1 MSLKK
6 ENWFLNN
13 PKKTI
18 IFSSILLLLTIEIVS
33 FCILKTWTIYRSY
46 KPSASLNLST
56 YQKFDVHTFYN
67 YKPNTN
73 TTFDGWKGVIKEKI
87 YWKFD
92 NFGMVY
98 TPNSENKKNLPEK
111 KVVLFGGSTV
121 FGVGSSSL
129 SNTIASNLHIFLNN
143 DKSKYFYRVFNAGVR
158 GYSGYQEFNRYL
170 NDVRN
175 QIEPDIVIDLNGRN
189 DAYYATKGLFQN
201 NFDTNYSKLIEKQI
215 EDNRIK
221 KYPIFKNTTN
231 LSKLIFNKLKILS
244 DHSDESH
251 SDEIS
256 KKEPNSTSKK
266 NIEKSL
272 NNYRTIMKAFKGV
285 VIEDKKQFFWI
296 LQPVA
301 LYKKNLTNVEKSRI
315 YGEKRLLSAN
325 YKKKIKFSYDYLT
338 NLSNPSFV
346 DLSDIFMNINK
357 TVYIDHC
364 HYNDEGNKIIA
375 KRISELILS
384 N

>member
-1 MSLKK
+1 MNFKK

-18 IFSSILLLLTIEIVS
+18 IFSTILLLLIVEIFS
-33 FCILKTWTIYRSY
+33 FIILKTWSIYRSY
-46 KPSASLNLST
+46 KPNANLILST
-56 YQKFDVHTFYN
+56 YQKFDVHTHYN

-73 TTFDGWKGVIKEKI
+73 TTFDGWKGVIKGKI

-158 GYSGYQEFNRYL
+158 GYGSYQEFNRYL
-170 NDVRN
+170 NDVRI

-189 DAYYATKGLFQN
+189 DAHFATKGLFQN
-201 NFDTNYSKLIEKQI
+201 NFDTDYTRYIEKQI
-215 EDNRIK
+215 EDNRLK
-221 KYPIFKNTTN
+221 KYPIFENTTN
-231 LSKLIFNKLKILS
+231 LSRLIFNKLKNLS
-244 DHSDESH
+244 GHSDEK
-251 SDEIS
+251 S
-256 KKEPNSTSKK
+256 KKELNSTANK

-272 NNYRTIMKAFKGV
+272 NNYITIMKAFKEV
-285 VIEDKKQFFWI
+285 VKEDKKQFFWI

-301 LYKKNLTNVEKSRI
+301 HYKKTLTDVEKSRI
-315 YGEKRLLSAN
+315 NGEKKLLNAN
-325 YKKKIKFSYDYLT
+325 YEKEIKFSYDYLT
-338 NLSNPSFV
+338 NLSNPGFT

-357 TVYIDHC
+357 TVYIDNC